1 MRQSFVFLYCSL
13 LAVVLATSTT
23 AEDRLTLYTSSNGVF
38 SYSVNGREFEHHT
51 DMISG
56 MAVQFIKDLFFEAD
70 VEYDMKLRDL
80 SVGVRRANTE
90 PNVGFF
96 AMSREKEAENELI
109 WIGPIARDYW
119 ALYKTRQS
127 TLSITSI
134 NDLSNYDIGAQKDS
148 PVALYLEESGL
159 NLRVESNDRVNPYR
173 LNYGLIDL
181 WATSRSSAFKLA
193 FETGFPEIMEA
204 KELSHIELYLAL
216 NSSVDPRIVDRLTK
230 AYDAMI
236 IKGRKW
242 Y

>member
-1 MRQSFVFLYCSL
+1 MQQLMVFLHGFIL
-13 LAVVLATSTT
+13 MVVLASSAT
-23 AEDRLTLYTSSNGVF
+23 ADAHLTLYTSSNGIY
-38 SYSVNGREFEHHT
+38 SHSVNGREFEHHT

-56 MAVQFIKDLFFEAD
+56 MAVQFVKDLFQEAG
-70 VEYDMKLRDL
+70 VEYNIKLRNL
-80 SVGVRRANTE
+80 SVGLRRVNSE

-96 AMSREKEAENELI
+96 AMSRDDSAEDNLI
-109 WIGPIARDYW
+109 WLGPIARDYW

-127 TLSITSI
+127 SLSVASMS
-134 NDLSNYDIGAQKDS
+134 DLSKFKIGAQKDS
-148 PVALYLEESGL
+148 PIAMFLSDAGIPI
-159 NLRVESNDRVNPYR
+159 NVESKDRVNPYR

-204 KELSHIELYLAL
+204 QELTHVELYLAL
-216 NSSVDPRIVDRLTK
+216 NSSVDPQIVDRLTK
-230 AYDAMI
+230 AYNAMI

>member
-1 MRQSFVFLYCSL
+1 MRPSLFFLYCSL
-13 LAVVLATSTT
+13 LTVVLATSTT
-23 AEDRLTLYTSSNGVF
+23 ADDRLTLYTSSNGVF
-38 SYSVNGREFEHHT
+38 SHSVNGREFEHHT
-51 DMISG
+51 DMITG
-56 MAVQFIKDLFFEAD
+56 MAVQFVKDLFFEAN

-80 SVGVRRANTE
+80 SVGVRRVNSE
-90 PNVGFF
+90 SNVGFF
-96 AMSREKEAENELI
+96 AMSRENETENNLI

-127 TLSITSI
+127 TVNVTSL
-134 NDLSNYDIGAQKDS
+134 NDLSNYDVGVQKDS
-148 PVALYLEESGL
+148 AVALFLTESGV
-159 NLRVESNDRVNPYR
+159 NLRVESSDRVNPYR

-216 NSSVDPRIVDRLTK
+216 NSSVDPIIVDRLTK